1 MLTLFTTAKPF
12 RGHFSII
19 QNNALHS
26 WQLLGRDI
34 EIILF
39 GNDEGSAEF
48 AQSAGVRHEP
58 HIAINESGAPMLN
71 DMFDRAQRLARYETV
86 SYCNADIILAADFIG
101 AIESVRSRF
110 GKFLM
115 VGRRWDLDV
124 TQPLDFSQANWQRV
138 LVERARGE
146 GFQRLHYNID
156 YFAFPKGLYCNLP
169 PLAIGR
175 RWWDNWLIWKM
186 RAESAPVV
194 DASEA
199 VVAIHQNHDYAHH
212 PQGMVGV
219 FFNEESRR
227 NLELCGGPSHLH
239 TIEDATYFLGPA
251 GIRPN
256 RWYWLA
262 PTKRR
267 VRAARHAVRAFFR
280 TRLWHPLLDATRSL
294 RHSLGLRKESFAPL
308 RRQKTPRRHWL
319 DQ

>member
-12 RGHFSII
+12 KDHFSLI
-19 QNNALHS
+19 QNNALRS
-26 WQLLGRDI
+26 WKLLGPDI

-39 GNDEGSAEF
+39 GDDEGSAAF

-58 HIAINESGAPMLN
+58 KIAVNQSGAPLLN

-86 SYCNADIILAADFIG
+86 SYCNADIILTADFIR
-101 AIESVRSRF
+101 AIENVRSRF
-110 GKFLM
+110 DKFLM

-124 TQPLDFSQANWQRV
+124 TQTIDFSHPDWQQT
-138 LVERARGE
+138 LVDRAHRE
-146 GFQRLHYNID
+146 GLQRLHYNID

-175 RWWDNWLIWKM
+175 RWWDNWLLWKM
-186 RAESAPVV
+186 QAEGVPVV
-194 DASEA
+194 DASQV

-212 PQGMVGV
+212 PQGMAGV
-219 FFNEESRR
+219 FFNEESCR
-227 NLELCGGPSHLH
+227 NLELCGGSSHLH

-256 RWYWLA
+256 RLYWLA
-262 PTKRR
+262 PVKRR
-267 VRAARHAVRAFFR
+267 VRAARRATRAFLR
-280 TRLWHPLLDATRSL
+280 TRLWHPLLNATRSL
-294 RHSLGLRKESFAPL
+294 RHALGLRKESLDPL
-308 RRQKTPRRHWL
+308 RRQKAPRRHWL